1 MNTTYETDKYVGQGT
16 DTIDTQN
23 IKDLS
28 FTEIIKKF
36 IKIITFVDLP
46 IKRKFMLF
54 SFGVLFWF
62 IVMFIVS
69 IMANIYINNKTNKII
84 DYIVPLDKVTQKIL
98 LRVQALNDNLR
109 IIEGLHTTDKQHHD
123 AIRLT
128 KENLKD
134 LRSFI
139 MAMKHGGQIIDIDR
153 EENQLRE
160 SFTIKSLIDIMEV
173 KVFITNMIP
182 VIDKLQKNF
191 EIIER
196 NLNSSNINSP
206 KLKKAITEYRKSLNK
221 VVNLINEYSPRFSR
235 LYAISSS
242 EIGKITKLT
251 IILYIGILLIAT
263 SLLFLFTVT
272 ISRSIVIPVNSII
285 DQIKSLATGKV
296 DLSKKIKIH
305 SKDEI
310 GTLTEDF
317 NTLTREIYDIVTFKK
332 VIEEDDSVE
341 DVYTRL
347 GKAFKEKCGLE
358 DLVIYEVSNTKNKMR
373 PVYPVMIDEKALYC
387 SQDIL
392 DNCDLCKVKKTGH
405 SISSASYPEICKQ
418 FNPEVNKIHLC
429 IPMVIGGRTGGVV
442 QFLFKDK
449 EEMQSKAQMLF
460 KAEQYIKES
469 LSVIEAKRLMDTL
482 RESALKD
489 PLTGLYNRRFLQEYT
504 ETLVAST
511 LRRKKNL
518 GLIMCDLDFFKQVN
532 DYYGHNAG
540 DAVLKETSELIRKT
554 VRTSDLVIRF
564 GGEEFLVVLLDI
576 EEGDAMGVAEK
587 IRETIEKT
595 KIIA

>member
-1 MNTTYETDKYVGQGT
+1 
-16 DTIDTQN
+16 
-23 IKDLS
+23 
-28 FTEIIKKF
+28 
-36 IKIITFVDLP
+36 
-46 IKRKFMLF
+46 
-54 SFGVLFWF
+54 
-62 IVMFIVS
+62 
-69 IMANIYINNKTNKII
+69 
-84 DYIVPLDKVTQKIL
+84 
-98 LRVQALNDNLR
+98 
-109 IIEGLHTTDKQHHD
+109 
-123 AIRLT
+123 
-128 KENLKD
+128 
-134 LRSFI
+134 
-139 MAMKHGGQIIDIDR
+139 
-153 EENQLRE
+153 
-160 SFTIKSLIDIMEV
+160 
-173 KVFITNMIP
+173 
-182 VIDKLQKNF
+182 
-191 EIIER
+191 
-196 NLNSSNINSP
+196 
-206 KLKKAITEYRKSLNK
+206 
-221 VVNLINEYSPRFSR
+221 
-235 LYAISSS
+235 
-242 EIGKITKLT
+242 
-251 IILYIGILLIAT
+251 
-263 SLLFLFTVT
+263 
-272 ISRSIVIPVNSII
+272 VIPVNSII
-285 DQIKSLATGKV
+285 DQIKSIATGRV

-310 GTLTEDF
+310 GMLTEDF

-347 GKAFKEKCGLE
+347 GKAFREKCGLE
-358 DLVIYEVSNTKNKMR
+358 DLVIYEVSNTNNKMR

-418 FNPEVNKIHLC
+418 FNPEVNKVHLC

-511 LRRKKNL
+511 IRRKKNL

-576 EEGDAMGVAEK
+576 EEGDAMSVAEK

-595 KIIA
+595 KIRITEGTVQKTISLGVSVFPHDTDSFWQAIKFADVALYKAKENGRNRVIRFTPDMWQEKEF